1 MHFLFTTAVM
11 GMMKLSSAT
20 LILDTALAEAQKRGV
35 SVCISIVDAAA
46 WPVAFVRMDGAP
58 LGVIDVSNKKART
71 AVLFQM
77 DSADFAKVAHPDAG
91 AYTLEN
97 TNGGLTS
104 FGGGVVLKAADGTVL
119 GGIGVS
125 GAATQDDIDIA
136 RTAADTLTA

>member
-1 MHFLFTTAVM
+1 M

-125 GAATQDDIDIA
+125 GAAMQDDIDIA
-136 RTAADTLTA
+136 RAAADTLTA